1 MGKSPAKWIKSVL
14 LGKKTSRSSLSKG
27 KDIPKTTSEKGAGD
41 ATNVEVADISVGHP
55 SVTQPTYASTD
66 RNGDHAE
73 SEEVAVPT
81 VTHDEV
87 ALVPGSQD
95 ADNLGTEES
104 VGPNDPERV
113 REKVAATKAQA
124 AFRGYLARRAFRALR
139 GIIRLQA
146 LIRGHLVRRQAVA
159 TLCCLQGVVKLQAL
173 YRGKQVRHSDIGVEV
188 RNRCTTVKLLDAKCT
203 SFPGA
208 KALILNQKPSR
219 IVFVS
224 KLLGSSQSAM
234 PLHLQYSM
242 DEPNSYWS
250 WLERWTIFHAWG
262 PLPRTKKFADSKSQK
277 NKVNNVEAHT
287 ARSKRTV
294 RKVPSNG
301 SVHSSSE
308 SAKPKRNLRKV
319 PNHSVDP
326 APEQP
331 QNEVDK
337 VKRNLRKVSNSTIET
352 ATNDQLPL
360 EIEKPIR
367 SVRKAS
373 SPAAPVVPEQSNGDC
388 ADKMSADAAI
398 EIIHQSDKEI
408 VGTPV
413 ETDQLDD
420 VTHDS
425 PPAVELP
432 HQEIHSESENIPV
445 SNGESIS
452 KEEDLATN
460 ENQKDMKRRSSF
472 PAKQEDL
479 EIGSPKTP
487 KLPSYMQ
494 ATQSAKA
501 KLRGQGSPKIGHDG
515 EEKSILTRR
524 HSLSSSASNGKLS
537 SASPR
542 AQRLSS
548 GKGGIKTDRSLSASK
563 DEKVVQADWR
573 R

>member
-1 MGKSPAKWIKSVL
+1 MGKSPAKWIKAVL
-14 LGKKTSRSSLSKG
+14 LGKKASRSSLSKG
-27 KDIPKTTSEKGAGD
+27 KDSPKTTSEKGAGD
-41 ATNVEVADISVGHP
+41 ATNVEVADVSVGHP
-55 SVTQPTYASTD
+55 SITQPAYASID

-87 ALVPGSQD
+87 ALVPGSHD

-113 REKVAATKAQA
+113 REEAAATKAQA
-124 AFRGYLARRAFRALR
+124 AFRGYLARRAFRALK

-159 TLCCLQGVVKLQAL
+159 TLCCLQGIVKLQAL
-173 YRGKQVRHSDIGVEV
+173 CRGKQVRHSDIGVDV
-188 RNRCTTVKLLDAKCT
+188 RNRCAAGKLMDAKCS

-224 KLLGSSQSAM
+224 KLLGSPQSAI
-234 PLHLQYSM
+234 PLHLQYIM

-262 PLPRTKKFADSKSQK
+262 PLPQTKKFADKKSQK
-277 NKVNNVEAHT
+277 NKVNNVETHT
-287 ARSKRTV
+287 SRSKRTV
-294 RKVPSNG
+294 RRVPSNG

-352 ATNDQLPL
+352 ETNDQLPV
-360 EIEKPIR
+360 ETEKPIR

-373 SPAAPVVPEQSNGDC
+373 LPAAPVVPEQVNGDY
-388 ADKMSADAAI
+388 ADKIADEAI
-398 EIIHQSDKEI
+398 KIIPQSDKEI

-413 ETDQLDD
+413 ATDQLDD
-420 VTHDS
+420 VMHDS
-425 PPAVELP
+425 PHAVELP
-432 HQEIHSESENIPV
+432 HQEIHSENENIPV

-452 KEEDLATN
+452 KEEDPASN

-472 PAKQEDL
+472 PAKQDDL

-501 KLRGQGSPKIGHDG
+501 KLRGQGSSKVGHDG

-524 HSLSSSASNGKLS
+524 HSLSSSASNVKLS

-542 AQRLSS
+542 TQRLSS
-548 GKGGIKTDRSLSASK
+548 GKVGIKTDRSLSASK
-563 DEKVVQADWR
+563 DEKVVQAGWR

>member
-1 MGKSPAKWIKSVL
+1 MGKSPAKWIKAVL
-14 LGKKTSRSSLSKG
+14 LGKKASRSSLSKG
-27 KDIPKTTSEKGAGD
+27 KDSRKTTSKKGAGD
-41 ATNVEVADISVGHP
+41 ATNVEVADLSVGHP
-55 SVTQPTYASTD
+55 SITQPAYASID
-66 RNGDHAE
+66 RNGDHVE
-73 SEEVAVPT
+73 SEVVAVPT

-87 ALVPGSQD
+87 ALVPGSHD

-113 REKVAATKAQA
+113 REEAAATKAQA

-159 TLCCLQGVVKLQAL
+159 TLCCLQGIVKLQAR
-173 YRGKQVRHSDIGVEV
+173 YRGKQVRHSDIGTDV
-188 RNRCTTVKLLDAKCT
+188 RSRCTAGKLLDAKCS

-208 KALILNQKPSR
+208 KALILNQKPSQ

-234 PLHLQYSM
+234 PLRLQYNM

-250 WLERWTIFHAWG
+250 WLERWTIIHAWG
-262 PLPRTKKFADSKSQK
+262 PLPQTKNFADSKSQN
-277 NKVNNVEAHT
+277 NKVNNVETHT

-294 RKVPSNG
+294 RRAPSNG

-319 PNHSVDP
+319 PIHSVDP

-352 ATNDQLPL
+352 ETNDQLPV
-360 EIEKPIR
+360 ETEKPIR

-373 SPAAPVVPEQSNGDC
+373 IPAAPVVPEQGNDDY

-398 EIIHQSDKEI
+398 EIIPQSDKEI

-413 ETDQLDD
+413 ATNQLD
-420 VTHDS
+420 VGMHDS
-425 PPAVELP
+425 RHAVELP
-432 HQEIHSESENIPV
+432 HQEIHSENENTPV

-452 KEEDLATN
+452 KEEDPVSN

-472 PAKQEDL
+472 PAKQDDL

-501 KLRGQGSPKIGHDG
+501 KLRGQGSSKVGHDG
-515 EEKSILTRR
+515 EERSILTRR

-537 SASPR
+537 ASPR
-542 AQRLSS
+542 TQRLSS